1 MLGSLLNQ
9 YRIEEK
15 LGEGGM
21 GTVYRA
27 RDVRLDRDVALK
39 VLSSDRSADPRRKAR
54 FAREAKAA
62 SALNHPNIITIYEIN
77 SSEGVDWIAMELVR
91 GPTLRELLESGAQ
104 PMDKVLR
111 WASQIA
117 SGLATAHEAKLV
129 HRDLKPA
136 NIMIREDGL
145 VKILDFGLVKLSALE
160 PVEPSET
167 AETEATLTALTQ
179 AGRIVGTVAYMSPE
193 QAQGLA
199 VDHRADIFSF
209 GVILYEMTTGRRP
222 FHGASPIAV
231 FHEVLYNKPQA
242 MCRLRPEAPLELEIL
257 AEWTMAKKPE
267 DRPGTLGE
275 VNRALNEIAT
285 QSGLSAGPLS
295 QSGMGS
301 GVNLNRMPSS
311 TREEAKQAPKARL
324 RRPWIA
330 AGAALALLL
339 AGGVYWKWPGI
350 RSSSGVGLLRSG
362 ASAYELCREGQ
373 DLLVRSDK
381 EGHID
386 RAVSLFKE
394 AIKQEPHH
402 ALAYAGLAEGYIRKY
417 TEAPDPTWLNLAGDN
432 ARRAV
437 ELNSQMAA
445 AQSALGRYLHLEKR
459 YAEAAQALDRAVA
472 MDPLSGETQSRLAL
486 VLGAQNMM
494 EAAERMHRRATETS
508 PREWI
513 VWSSYA
519 TFLHGQGRY
528 DEATAMF
535 EKAAQAAPD
544 NYIVYRNLAGAYY
557 SQGRYDEAAS
567 AMQRSLEMRPTGGVY
582 SNLGTLHFFQGRYRE
597 AAAMFEKATQM
608 DPAKHLYW
616 GNLGDACRWVTGMGE
631 KSAEAYRKAIQVA
644 RDDLEKTPQDFTVR
658 SRMATYLAKNGQ
670 IKEALEQIQ
679 QAAAVAGNNPAFLYR
694 LAVVRELAGDRAGSL
709 KALEEALKG
718 GYSME
723 EVKRDPELVNLR
735 LDARYHRLASKFS

>member
-1 MLGSLLNQ
+1 MLGTLLNQ
-9 YRIEEK
+9 YRIEDK

-27 RDVRLDRDVALK
+27 RDIRLDRDVALK
-39 VLSSDRSADPRRKAR
+39 VLALDRSADPRRKAR

-77 SSEGVDWIAMELVR
+77 SCDGIDWIAMELVR
-91 GPTLRELLESGAQ
+91 GSTLRELLESGAQ

-136 NIMIREDGL
+136 NIMIRDDGL
-145 VKILDFGLVKLSALE
+145 VKILDFGLVKLNALE

-193 QAQGLA
+193 QAQGLM

-222 FHGASPIAV
+222 FHGATPIAV
-231 FHEVLYNKPQA
+231 FHEVLYNKPQP
-242 MCRLRPEAPLELEIL
+242 MCKLRPEAPLELEIL

-267 DRPGTLGE
+267 ERPDTLAE
-275 VNRALNEIAT
+275 VSQALTEIAA
-285 QSGLSAGPLS
+285 QRGLSTGPLS
-295 QSGMGS
+295 QSGMRS
-301 GVNLNRMPSS
+301 DVNLRRLPPATA
-311 TREEAKQAPKARL
+311 TRP
-324 RRPWIA
+324 RPRSRWLLIA
-330 AGAALALLL
+330 AAAALLL
-339 AGGVYWKWPGI
+339 GSGLYWMWPGI
-350 RSSSGVGLLRSG
+350 RSSSGVGLIRSG

-373 DLLVRSDK
+373 SLLVRGDK

-386 RAVSLFKE
+386 RAIALFHL
-394 AIKQEPHH
+394 AIRQEPRH
-402 ALAYAGLAEGYIRKY
+402 ALAYAGLAEGYIQKY
-417 TEAPDPTWLNLAGDN
+417 IEAPDPAWLNLAGDN

-459 YAEAAQALDRAVA
+459 YSEAAQALDKAVA
-472 MDPLSGETQSRLAL
+472 MDPLSGEAQSRLAL

-528 DEATAMF
+528 QEATAMF

-557 SQGRYDEAAS
+557 SQGRYDESAS
-567 AMQRSLEMRPTGGVY
+567 ALQRSLEMRPTGGVY
-582 SNLGTLHFFQGRYRE
+582 SNLGTLHFFNGRYRE

-608 DPAKHLYW
+608 DPAKYLYW
-616 GNLGDACRWVTGMGE
+616 GNLGDACRWVAGMTG
-631 KSAEAYRKAIQVA
+631 KSAEAYRKAIQGA
-644 RDDLEKTPQDFTVR
+644 GEELQKSPQDFAVR

-670 IKEALEQIQ
+670 IKEALEQIRI
-679 QAAAVAGNNPAFLYR
+679 AGNAAGNNPAFLYR
-694 LAVVRELAGDRAGSL
+694 LAVVRELAGDRTGSIM
-709 KALEEALKG
+709 ALEEALKG
-718 GYSME
+718 GYSLE

-735 LDARYHRLASKFS
+735 RDARFFRLASK